1 MGTPRCRGI
10 SRPESSRTKARS
22 AGTQLRPS
30 SSADQR
36 FVALQLEPELLNV
49 MAVGVTDKDDLKA
62 YFAEAAS
69 WDHDRLIVANRSKR
83 LAWMVAGVASG
94 LAITGV
100 AAVAMLTPLKTIAP
114 YVITVDKATGASEIT
129 SPMSGDRQI
138 TYNEAVAKYF
148 LADYVRNREG
158 WIPQARKEFFEG
170 VLAMSSREEQARW
183 TAFYSKDNPKSP
195 QSTFTDLDT
204 VFVAVKSVTFV
215 SAKVAQIRFTKTL
228 QRGATVTDTP
238 AIATVTYDTTDTPT
252 TEQQR
257 FKNPLGLEVQTY
269 RADLEV
275 TQ

>member
-1 MGTPRCRGI
+1 M
-10 SRPESSRTKARS
+10 
-22 AGTQLRPS
+22 AG
-30 SSADQR
+30 
-36 FVALQLEPELLNV
+36 
-49 MAVGVTDKDDLKA
+49 GVTDREDLKT

-69 WDHDRLIVANRSKR
+69 WDHERLIAANRSKR
-83 LAWMVAGVASG
+83 LAWTVAAVAGG

-100 AAVAMLTPLKTIAP
+100 AAVAMLTPLKTVAP

-129 SPMSGDRQI
+129 SPLSDSWGAGDRQI

-158 WIPQARKEFFEG
+158 WIPQARQEFFEG
-170 VLAMSSREEQARW
+170 VLAMSSRDEQARW

-215 SAKVAQIRFTKTL
+215 SPRVAQVRFTKSL
-228 QRGATVTDTP
+228 QRGSTVTDTP
-238 AIATVTYDTTDTPT
+238 AIATITYDTTDTPT

>member
-1 MGTPRCRGI
+1 
-10 SRPESSRTKARS
+10 
-22 AGTQLRPS
+22 
-30 SSADQR
+30 
-36 FVALQLEPELLNV
+36 
-49 MAVGVTDKDDLKA
+49 MASGVTDGRDLKA

-69 WDHDRLIVANRSKR
+69 WDHDRFIAANRSKR
-83 LAWMVAGVASG
+83 LAWTVAGIASCLAVA
-94 LAITGV
+94 GV
-100 AAVAMLTPLKTIAP
+100 AAVAMLTPLKTVAP
-114 YVITVDKATGASEIT
+114 YVITVDKATGASEIA

-138 TYNEAVAKYF
+138 TYNEAVTKYF

-158 WIPQARKEFFEG
+158 WIPQARQEFFEG
-170 VLAMSSREEQARW
+170 VLAMSSRDEQARW
-183 TAFYSKDNPKSP
+183 TAFYAKDNPKSP

-215 SAKVAQIRFTKTL
+215 SSKVAQIRFTKTL
-228 QRGATVTDTP
+228 QRGGAVTDTP

>member
-1 MGTPRCRGI
+1 M
-10 SRPESSRTKARS
+10 
-22 AGTQLRPS
+22 AG
-30 SSADQR
+30 
-36 FVALQLEPELLNV
+36 
-49 MAVGVTDKDDLKA
+49 GVTDREDLKA

-69 WDHDRLIVANRSKR
+69 WDHDRLIAAGRSKR
-83 LAWMVAGVASG
+83 LAWIVAGAASG

-100 AAVAMLTPLKTIAP
+100 AAVAMLAPLKTVAP

-129 SPMSGDRQI
+129 STLSNSGGSGDRQM

-170 VLAMSSREEQARW
+170 VLAMSSRDEQARW
-183 TAFYSKDNPKSP
+183 TAFYGKDNPKSP
-195 QSTFTDLDT
+195 QSVFTDLDT
-204 VFVAVKSVTFV
+204 VFVAVKSVTLV
-215 SAKVAQIRFTKTL
+215 SKNVAQVRFTKSL
-228 QRGATVTDTP
+228 QHGSVVTDTP

-275 TQ
+275 TG

>member
-1 MGTPRCRGI
+1 M
-10 SRPESSRTKARS
+10 
-22 AGTQLRPS
+22 AG
-30 SSADQR
+30 
-36 FVALQLEPELLNV
+36 
-49 MAVGVTDKDDLKA
+49 GVTDKQDLKA

-69 WDHDRLIVANRSKR
+69 WDRDRLLSANRSKR
-83 LAWMVAGVASG
+83 LAWIVAGVASG
-94 LAITGV
+94 LALSGV
-100 AAVAMLTPLKTIAP
+100 AAVAMLTPLKTVAP

-129 SPMSGDRQI
+129 SSMSGSKPI

-170 VLAMSSREEQARW
+170 VLAMSSRDEQARW
-183 TAFYSKDNPKSP
+183 TAFYAHDNPKSP
-195 QSTFTDLDT
+195 QSIFTDLDT
-204 VFVAVKSVTFV
+204 VFIAIKSVTFV
-215 SAKVAQIRFTKTL
+215 SKNVAQIRFTKTF
-228 QRGATVTDTP
+228 QHGAVTTDTP

>member
-1 MGTPRCRGI
+1 
-10 SRPESSRTKARS
+10 
-22 AGTQLRPS
+22 
-30 SSADQR
+30 
-36 FVALQLEPELLNV
+36 
-49 MAVGVTDKDDLKA
+49 MAAGVTDKDDLQA

-69 WDHDRLIVANRSKR
+69 WDHDRLRAANRSKR
-83 LAWMVAGVASG
+83 LAWTVAAMAGG

-100 AAVAMLTPLKTIAP
+100 AAVAMLVPLKTVAP

-129 SPMSGDRQI
+129 SQLSGANRVSFD
-138 TYNEAVAKYF
+138 EAVSKYF

-170 VLAMSSREEQARW
+170 VLAMSARDEQARW
-183 TAFYSKDNPKSP
+183 IAFYKKDNPKSP
-195 QSTFTDLDT
+195 QAVFTELDT
-204 VFVAVKSVTFV
+204 VFIAIKSVTFV
-215 SAKVAQIRFTKTL
+215 SKNVAQVRFTKTL
-228 QRGATVTDTP
+228 QRGSIVTDTP
-238 AIATVTYDTTDTPT
+238 AIATLTYDTTDTPT

>member
-1 MGTPRCRGI
+1 M
-10 SRPESSRTKARS
+10 
-22 AGTQLRPS
+22 AG
-30 SSADQR
+30 
-36 FVALQLEPELLNV
+36 
-49 MAVGVTDKDDLKA
+49 GVTDRADLKA
-62 YFAEAAS
+62 YFEEAAS
-69 WDHDRLIVANRSKR
+69 WDRDRLIAANRSKR
-83 LAWMVAGVASG
+83 LAWTVAAIAGG

-100 AAVAMLTPLKTIAP
+100 AAVAMLTPLKTVAP

-129 SPMSGDRQI
+129 ASMSGNKAI
-138 TYNEAVAKYF
+138 TFNEAVAKYF

-158 WIPQARKEFFEG
+158 WIPQARQEFFEG
-170 VLAMSSREEQARW
+170 VLAMSSRDEQARW

-195 QSTFTDLDT
+195 QSIFTDLDT
-204 VFVAVKSVTFV
+204 VFIAIKSVTFV
-215 SAKVAQIRFTKTL
+215 SKNVAQIRFTKTL
-228 QRGATVTDTP
+228 QHGAVVTDTP

>member
-1 MGTPRCRGI
+1 M
-10 SRPESSRTKARS
+10 
-22 AGTQLRPS
+22 AGS
-30 SSADQR
+30 
-36 FVALQLEPELLNV
+36 
-49 MAVGVTDKDDLKA
+49 VTDEQDLKA

-69 WDHDRLIVANRSKR
+69 WDHDRLLAANRSKR

-94 LAITGV
+94 LAIAGV
-100 AAVAMLTPLKTIAP
+100 AAVAMLTPLKTVAP

-129 SPMSGDRQI
+129 ASMSGNKAI

-170 VLAMSSREEQARW
+170 VLAMSSRDEQARW
-183 TAFYSKDNPKSP
+183 TAFYAHDNPSSP
-195 QSTFTDLDT
+195 QNIFTDLDT
-204 VFVAVKSVTFV
+204 VFIAIKSVTFI
-215 SAKVAQIRFTKTL
+215 SKNVAQIRFTKTL
-228 QRGATVTDTP
+228 QHGAVATDTP

>member
-1 MGTPRCRGI
+1 M
-10 SRPESSRTKARS
+10 
-22 AGTQLRPS
+22 AG
-30 SSADQR
+30 
-36 FVALQLEPELLNV
+36 
-49 MAVGVTDKDDLKA
+49 GVTDRDDLKA
-62 YFAEAAS
+62 YFAESAS
-69 WDHDRLIVANRSKR
+69 WDRDRFVAARRSKR
-83 LAWMVAGVASG
+83 FAWIIAAIASG

-100 AAVAMLTPLKTIAP
+100 AAVAMLTPLKTVAP

-129 SPMSGDRQI
+129 AQMTGDNQI

-183 TAFYSKDNPKSP
+183 TAFYS
-195 QSTFTDLDT
+195 DLDT
-204 VFVAVKSVTFV
+204 VFIAVKSVTFV
-215 SAKVAQIRFTKTL
+215 SKNVAQIRFTKSL
-228 QRGATVTDTP
+228 QQGSRVTDTQ

-275 TQ
+275 TP

>member
-1 MGTPRCRGI
+1 M
-10 SRPESSRTKARS
+10 
-22 AGTQLRPS
+22 AG
-30 SSADQR
+30 
-36 FVALQLEPELLNV
+36 
-49 MAVGVTDKDDLKA
+49 GVTDGQDLKA

-69 WDHDRLIVANRSKR
+69 WDHDRLIAANRSKR
-83 LAWMVAGVASG
+83 FAWTIAAIASG

-100 AAVAMLTPLKTIAP
+100 AAVAMLTPLKTVAP

-129 SPMSGDRQI
+129 SSMTGDKQI

-158 WIPQARKEFFEG
+158 WIPQARQEFFDG
-170 VLAMSSREEQARW
+170 VLAMSSRDEQARW

-195 QSTFTDLDT
+195 QSVFTDLDT
-204 VFVAVKSVTFV
+204 VFVAIKSVTFV
-215 SAKVAQIRFTKTL
+215 SKNVAQVRFTKTL
-228 QRGATVTDTP
+228 QRGTSSTDTP
-238 AIATVTYDTTDTPT
+238 AIATITYDTTDTPT

-257 FKNPLGLEVQTY
+257 FKNPLGLEVQSY

>member
-1 MGTPRCRGI
+1 M
-10 SRPESSRTKARS
+10 
-22 AGTQLRPS
+22 AG
-30 SSADQR
+30 
-36 FVALQLEPELLNV
+36 
-49 MAVGVTDKDDLKA
+49 GVTDRDDLKA
-62 YFAEAAS
+62 YFAQSAS
-69 WDHDRLIVANRSKR
+69 WDHDRFVAANRSKR
-83 LAWMVAGVASG
+83 LAWTVAIIASG
-94 LAITGV
+94 LTITSIAAIV
-100 AAVAMLTPLKTIAP
+100 MLTPLKTVAP

-129 SPMSGDRQI
+129 AQMSGDNQI

-183 TAFYSKDNPKSP
+183 TAFYSKDNPSSP
-195 QSTFTDLDT
+195 QNVFTDLDT
-204 VFVAVKSVTFV
+204 VFIAVKSVIFV
-215 SAKVAQIRFTKTL
+215 SDSVAQIRFTKSL
-228 QRGATVTDTP
+228 QQGSRVTDTQ

-275 TQ
+275 TP

>member
-1 MGTPRCRGI
+1 M
-10 SRPESSRTKARS
+10 
-22 AGTQLRPS
+22 AG
-30 SSADQR
+30 
-36 FVALQLEPELLNV
+36 
-49 MAVGVTDKDDLKA
+49 GVTDEQDLKA

-69 WDHDRLIVANRSKR
+69 WDHDRLLAANRSKR
-83 LAWMVAGVASG
+83 LAWIVAGVASG
-94 LAITGV
+94 LAITGI
-100 AAVAMLTPLKTIAP
+100 AAVAMLTPLKTVAP

-129 SPMSGDRQI
+129 ASFNSGGSGNRAI

-170 VLAMSSREEQARW
+170 VLAMSSRDEQARW

-195 QSTFTDLDT
+195 QSIFTDLDT
-204 VFVAVKSVTFV
+204 VFIAVKSVTFV
-215 SAKVAQIRFTKTL
+215 SKNVAQIRFTKTL
-228 QRGATVTDTP
+228 QHGSISTDTP